1 MRRFLNKHLISI
13 AIYTVSALILLS
25 VSLSFYNK
33 KVMSDALETQE
44 QADMVVRVSE
54 NTLLNIRQMDISA
67 RGYALIR
74 EEGFLFWSVANAR
87 KENRENFKA
96 LDSLFAIQG
105 YSDPVNYPKLKAGF
119 KKYADMYEEMVQHLK
134 NDDLEAYKAILKDD
148 YGRTFWPINDAFTSR
163 LYEFEDE
170 LVAKAQARY
179 ETAIF
184 QNTIVQLLLLL
195 IGLPTLI
202 FITIKL
208 RRDEKNRTGLL
219 INLRE
224 NNKKYLFN
232 DGDNQFRG
240 AAKILNGSIENLKKA
255 ANYVRKVASGEFDVE
270 WTGMTEENKD
280 LNQKNLAGQLI
291 EMKKQM
297 QLADIDNKKRIW
309 STEGL
314 SKLTEIIRN
323 SEQDTKQLTF
333 EATKYLTQYL
343 GAQQGSLFI
352 LVQDEEDTKQK
363 HLELSAAYA
372 FDRQKFIKKKL
383 EIGQGL
389 VGQTYRER
397 ETLLL
402 TEIPQDYTIIK
413 SGLGDS
419 TPTCLAIVPMMY
431 NDNVQSLIELASFRK
446 FEEHEVKFLEKAGEY
461 VASAIATTQNNEKTR
476 ILLEQMQQQ
485 AEEMR
490 AQEEELRQNMEELE
504 ATQEEMRRK
513 EKMME
518 EKMQNADSIN

>member
-1 MRRFLNKHLISI
+1 
-13 AIYTVSALILLS
+13 
-25 VSLSFYNK
+25 
-33 KVMSDALETQE
+33 
-44 QADMVVRVSE
+44 
-54 NTLLNIRQMDISA
+54 
-67 RGYALIR
+67 LIR
-74 EEGFLFWSVANAR
+74 EDGFLFWSVAEAR
-87 KENRENFKA
+87 RQNRQNFKK
-96 LDSLFAIQG
+96 LDSLFALQG
-105 YSDPVNYPKLKAGF
+105 YSDAVNYPKLKAGF
-119 KKYADMYEEMVQHLK
+119 KKYADLYEKMVDHLK
-134 NDDLEAYKAILKDD
+134 NDDLDAYKELLKADF
-148 YGRTFWPINDAFTSR
+148 GRTFWPINDAFTTR
-163 LYEFEDE
+163 LYEFEEE
-170 LVAKAQARY
+170 LVEKAQSRY

-202 FITIKL
+202 FILIKL
-208 RRDEKNRTGLL
+208 RKDEKNRTALL

-232 DGDNQFRG
+232 DGDARFRG

-255 ANYVRKVASGEFDVE
+255 AHYVQKVASGEFDVKWE
-270 WTGMTEENKD
+270 GMTEENRQ
-280 LNQKNLAGQLI
+280 LNQDNLAGQLI

-297 QLADIDNKKRIW
+297 ELADVENKKRVW

-323 SEQDTKQLTF
+323 SEQHTKELTF
-333 EATKYLTQYL
+333 QSTKYLTEYL

-352 LVQDEEDTKQK
+352 LVQDEDDENQK
-363 HLELSAAYA
+363 HLELTAAYA
-372 FDRQKFIKKKL
+372 FDRRKFSNKKL

-402 TEIPQDYTIIK
+402 TEIPQDYTFIK

-431 NDNVQSLIELASFRK
+431 NENVQALIELASFNK
-446 FEEHEVKFLEKAGEY
+446 FESHEIEFLEKAGEY
-461 VASAIATTQNNEKTR
+461 VASAISTTQNNEKTR

-518 EKMQNADSIN
+518 EKMQNVDE

>member
-1 MRRFLNKHLISI
+1 MRKFLNKHLISI
-13 AIYTVSALILLS
+13 AIYAVSALILLS
-25 VSLSFYNK
+25 VILSFYNK
-33 KVMSDALETQE
+33 KVMSDALETQK

-74 EEGFLFWSVANAR
+74 EDGFLFWSVADAR
-87 KENRENFKA
+87 RENRENFKT

-105 YSDPVNYPKLKAGF
+105 YSDPVNYPKLKTGF
-119 KKYADMYEEMVQHLK
+119 KKYADMYEEMVKHLK
-134 NDDLEAYKAILKDD
+134 NDDLEAYKEILRNDF
-148 YGRTFWPINDAFTSR
+148 GRTFWPINAAFTSR
-163 LYEFEDE
+163 LYDFEDK
-170 LVAKAQARY
+170 LVEKAQDRY
-179 ETAIF
+179 EGAIF
-184 QNTIVQLLLLL
+184 QNTIIQLLLLL

-202 FITIKL
+202 FILIKL
-208 RRDEKNRTGLL
+208 RKDEKNRTALL
-219 INLRE
+219 LNLRE

-232 DGDNQFRG
+232 DGDTRFRG
-240 AAKILNGSIENLKKA
+240 AAKILNGSIDNLKKA
-255 ANYVRKVASGEFDVE
+255 ALYVKKVASGEYDVQWE
-270 WTGMTEENKD
+270 GMTEENRE
-280 LNQKNLAGQLI
+280 LNKENLAGQLI

-297 QLADIDNKKRIW
+297 QLADIENKKRIW

-323 SEQDTKQLTF
+323 SEQDTKDLTF
-333 EATKYLTQYL
+333 QSTKYLTEYL

-352 LVQDEEDTKQK
+352 LVQDEDDENQK

-372 FDRQKFIKKKL
+372 FDRRKFLDKKL

-402 TEIPQDYTIIK
+402 TEIPQNYTFIK

-419 TPTCLAIVPMMY
+419 TPTCLAVVPMLY
-431 NDNVQSLIELASFRK
+431 NDNVQALIELASFKK
-446 FEEHEVKFLEKAGEY
+446 FEKHEVEFLEKAGEY

-518 EKMQNADSIN
+518 EKMQNSDN

>member
-1 MRRFLNKHLISI
+1 MRNFLNKHLISI
-13 AIYTVSALILLS
+13 AIYTVSTLILLS
-25 VSLSFYNK
+25 VILSFYNK
-33 KVMSDALETQE
+33 RVMSDALETKE
-44 QADMVVRVSE
+44 QTDMVYRVAE
-54 NTLLNIRQMDISA
+54 NTLLNIRQMDISG

-74 EEGFLFWSVANAR
+74 EDGFLFWSVAQAR
-87 KENRENFKA
+87 KQNRDNFKK

-105 YSDPVNYPKLKAGF
+105 YSDPVNYPKLKSGF
-119 KKYADMYEEMVQHLK
+119 KKYADMYEEMVNHLK
-134 NDDLEAYKAILKDD
+134 NDDLEAYKDLLRDD
-148 YGRTFWPINDAFTSR
+148 FGKTFWPINDAFTSK
-163 LYEFEDE
+163 LYAFEEE
-170 LVAKAQARY
+170 LVNKAEEKY
-179 ETAIF
+179 ERAIF
-184 QNTIVQLLLLL
+184 QNTIIQLLLLL

-202 FITIKL
+202 FILLKL
-208 RRDEKNRTGLL
+208 KKDEKNRTALL
-219 INLRE
+219 IHLRE

-232 DGDNQFRG
+232 DGDNRFRG
-240 AAKILNGSIENLKKA
+240 ASKILNGSIDNLKKA

-270 WTGMTEENKD
+270 WEGMTQENRELNKD
-280 LNQKNLAGQLI
+280 NLAGQLI

-297 QLADIDNKKRIW
+297 KLADIENKKRIW

-314 SKLTEIIRN
+314 SKLSEIIRN
-323 SEQDTKQLTF
+323 SEQDTKELTF
-333 EATKYLTQYL
+333 ESTKYLTQYL
-343 GAQQGSLFI
+343 DAQQGSLFI
-352 LVQDEEDTKQK
+352 LVQDEEDEKQK

-372 FDRQKFIKKKL
+372 FDRRKSINKKIG
-383 EIGQGL
+383 IGQGL
-389 VGQTYRER
+389 VGQTYLER

-402 TEIPQDYTIIK
+402 TEIPQDYTFIK

-419 TPTCLAIVPMMY
+419 TPTCLIIVPMMY
-431 NDNVQSLIELASFRK
+431 NEQVQALIELASFEK
-446 FEEHEVKFLEKAGEY
+446 FEEHEIKFLEKAGEY

-518 EKMQNADSIN
+518 EKMQNASD

>member
-13 AIYTVSALILLS
+13 AIYAVSALILLS
-25 VSLSFYNK
+25 VTLSFYNQ

-44 QADMVVRVSE
+44 QADMVMRVSE
-54 NTLLNIRQMDISA
+54 NTLLNIRQMDISG

-74 EEGFLFWSVANAR
+74 EDGFLFWSVANAR
-87 KENRENFKA
+87 RENRENFKT
-96 LDSLFAIQG
+96 LDSLFAIQD

-119 KKYADMYEEMVQHLK
+119 KKYADMYEEMVEHLK
-134 NDDLEAYKAILKDD
+134 NDDLDAYKAILRNDF
-148 YGRTFWPINDAFTSR
+148 GRTFWPINDAFTNR
-163 LYEFEDE
+163 LYEFEE
-170 LVAKAQARY
+170 KLVEKAQERY
-179 ETAIF
+179 ERAIF

-202 FITIKL
+202 FILIKL
-208 RRDEKNRTGLL
+208 RKDEKNRTALL

-232 DGDNQFRG
+232 DGDNRFRG

-270 WTGMTEENKD
+270 WEGMTDENRT
-280 LNQKNLAGQLI
+280 LNDKNLAGQLI

-297 QLADIDNKKRIW
+297 QLADMENKKRIW

-323 SEQDTKQLTF
+323 SEQDTKELTF
-333 EATKYLTQYL
+333 EATKYITQYL
-343 GAQQGSLFI
+343 NAQQGSLFI
-352 LVQDEEDTKQK
+352 LIQDEGDENEK

-372 FDRQKFIKKKL
+372 FDRRKFVDKKL
-383 EIGQGL
+383 QIGQGL
-389 VGQTYRER
+389 VGQTYLER

-402 TEIPQDYTIIK
+402 TEIPQNYTFIR

-419 TPTCLAIVPMMY
+419 TPTCLAIVPMLY
-431 NDNVQSLIELASFRK
+431 NEKVQALIELASFKK
-446 FEEHEVKFLEKAGEY
+446 FEDYQVRFLEKAGEY

-476 ILLEQMQQQ
+476 VLLEQMQQQ

-518 EKMQNADSIN
+518 EKMQNASD

>member
-1 MRRFLNKHLISI
+1 MRNFLNKHLISI

-25 VSLSFYNK
+25 VALSFYNK
-33 KVMSDALETQE
+33 KVMSDALQTQE
-44 QADMVVRVSE
+44 QADMVMRVSE
-54 NTLLNIRQMDISA
+54 NTLLNIRQMDISG

-74 EEGFLFWSVANAR
+74 EDGFLFWSVANAR
-87 KENRENFKA
+87 KENRENFKTI
-96 LDSLFAIQG
+96 DSLFAIQG

-119 KKYADMYEEMVQHLK
+119 KKYADMYEEMVGHLK
-134 NDDLEAYKAILKDD
+134 NDDLDAYKSILKNDF
-148 YGRTFWPINDAFTSR
+148 GRTFWPINDAFTTR
-163 LYEFEDE
+163 LYEFEE
-170 LVAKAQARY
+170 GLVEKAQSRY
-179 ETAIF
+179 ERAIF

-202 FITIKL
+202 FVLLKL
-208 RRDEKNRTGLL
+208 RKEHKDRTALL

-232 DGDNQFRG
+232 DGDIRFRG

-255 ANYVRKVASGEFDVE
+255 AHYVRKVASGEYDVQWE
-270 WTGMTEENKD
+270 GMTDENKD
-280 LNQKNLAGQLI
+280 LNQENLAGQLI

-297 QLADIDNKKRIW
+297 QLADIENKKRIW

-323 SEQDTKQLTF
+323 SEQDTKELTF
-333 EATKYLTQYL
+333 QSTKYLTEYL

-352 LVQDEEDTKQK
+352 LIQDEDDENQK
-363 HLELSAAYA
+363 HLELTAAYA
-372 FDRQKFIKKKL
+372 FDRRKFQNKKV

-402 TEIPQDYTIIK
+402 TEIPQNYTFIK

-419 TPTCLAIVPMMY
+419 TPTCLAVVPMLY
-431 NDNVQSLIELASFRK
+431 NDNVQALIELASFRK
-446 FEEHEVKFLEKAGEY
+446 FETHEVEFLEKAGEY
-461 VASAIATTQNNEKTR
+461 VASAIATTQNNEKTK

-490 AQEEELRQNMEELE
+490 SQEEELRQNMEELE

-518 EKMQNADSIN
+518 ERMQSTSE

>member
-1 MRRFLNKHLISI
+1 
-13 AIYTVSALILLS
+13 
-25 VSLSFYNK
+25 
-33 KVMSDALETQE
+33 MSDALETKE
-44 QADMVVRVSE
+44 QTDMVFRVAE

-74 EEGFLFWSVANAR
+74 EDDFLFWSVAEAR
-87 KENRENFKA
+87 RQNRQNFRK
-96 LDSLFAIQG
+96 LDSLFAIQN
-105 YSDPVNYPKLKAGF
+105 YSDPVNYPKLKTGF
-119 KKYADMYEEMVQHLK
+119 KKYADMYEEMVNHLK
-134 NDDLEAYKAILKDD
+134 NDDLAAYKDILRAD
-148 YGRTFWPINDAFTSR
+148 YGRTFWPINAAFTER
-163 LYEFEDE
+163 LYAFEEE
-170 LVAKAQARY
+170 LVEKAEAKY
-179 ETAIF
+179 ERAIF

-202 FITIKL
+202 FIVIKL
-208 RRDEKNRTGLL
+208 RRDEKNRTALL
-219 INLRE
+219 MNLRD

-232 DGDNQFRG
+232 DGDTRFRG

-270 WTGMTEENKD
+270 WEGMTDENRE
-280 LNQKNLAGQLI
+280 LNKKNLAGQLI

-297 QLADIDNKKRIW
+297 KLADLENKKRIW

-323 SEQDTKQLTF
+323 SEQDTKELTF

-343 GAQQGSLFI
+343 EAQQGSLFI
-352 LVQDEEDTKQK
+352 LVQDEDDDNNK

-372 FDRQKFIKKKL
+372 FDRRKFVDKKL

-389 VGQTYRER
+389 VGQTYLEK
-397 ETLLL
+397 ETLIL
-402 TEIPQDYTIIK
+402 TEIPQNYTFIK

-431 NDNVQSLIELASFRK
+431 NEKVQSLIELASFK
-446 FEEHEVKFLEKAGEY
+446 TFEPHELEFLEKAGEY

-518 EKMQNADSIN
+518 ERMQSSAD

>member
-1 MRRFLNKHLISI
+1 MKKFLNKHLISI
-13 AIYTVSALILLS
+13 AIITVSTLILLS
-25 VSLSFYNK
+25 VILSFYNK
-33 KVMSDALETQE
+33 KVMSEALETQE
-44 QADMVVRVSE
+44 QADLVFRTAE
-54 NTLLNIRQMDISA
+54 NTLLNIRQMDISG

-74 EEGFLFWSVANAR
+74 EEGFLFWSVEQA
-87 KENRENFKA
+87 KKQNRENFKT

-105 YSDPVNYPKLKAGF
+105 YSDPVNYPRVKAGYR
-119 KKYADMYEEMVQHLK
+119 KYVDLYEEMVNHLK
-134 NDDLEAYKAILKDD
+134 NDDLEAYKDLLREDFGK
-148 YGRTFWPINDAFTSR
+148 TFWPINDAFTTE
-163 LYEFEDE
+163 LYEFEE
-170 LVAKAQARY
+170 NLVEEAQAAY
-179 ETAIF
+179 ESAIL

-202 FITIKL
+202 FIFIKL
-208 RRDEKNRTGLL
+208 RRDEKKRIELL

-232 DGDNQFRG
+232 DGDTRFRG

-255 ANYVRKVASGEFDVE
+255 ANYVKNVASGNFDIS
-270 WTGMTEENKD
+270 WDGITEENKV
-280 LNQKNLAGQLI
+280 LNQDNLAGQLI

-297 QLADIDNKKRIW
+297 ENADIENKKRIW

-314 SKLTEIIRN
+314 SNLSEIIRN
-323 SEQDTKQLTF
+323 SEQNTEELTF
-333 EATKYLTQYL
+333 EATKYLTEYL

-352 LVQDEEDTKQK
+352 LMEDEENEKDMY
-363 HLELSAAYA
+363 LELSAAYA
-372 FDRQKFIKKKL
+372 FDRRKYINKRI

-389 VGQTYRER
+389 VGQTYREK
-397 ETLLL
+397 ETLVL
-402 TEIPQDYTIIK
+402 TEIPQDYTFIT

-419 TPTCLAIVPMMY
+419 TPSCLTIVPMKY
-431 NDNVQSLIELASFRK
+431 NEEIQSLIELASFK
-446 FEEHEVKFLEKAGEY
+446 VFKKHEIEFLEKAGEY
-461 VASAIATTQNNEKTR
+461 IASAIATTQNNDKTR

-513 EKMME
+513 ERMME
-518 EKMQNADSIN
+518 QKMKNSEN

>member
-1 MRRFLNKHLISI
+1 
-13 AIYTVSALILLS
+13 
-25 VSLSFYNK
+25 
-33 KVMSDALETQE
+33 
-44 QADMVVRVSE
+44 
-54 NTLLNIRQMDISA
+54 
-67 RGYALIR
+67 
-74 EEGFLFWSVANAR
+74 
-87 KENRENFKA
+87 
-96 LDSLFAIQG
+96 
-105 YSDPVNYPKLKAGF
+105 
-119 KKYADMYEEMVQHLK
+119 
-134 NDDLEAYKAILKDD
+134 
-148 YGRTFWPINDAFTSR
+148 
-163 LYEFEDE
+163 
-170 LVAKAQARY
+170 
-179 ETAIF
+179 
-184 QNTIVQLLLLL
+184 
-195 IGLPTLI
+195 LI
-202 FITIKL
+202 FS
-208 RRDEKNRTGLL
+208 
-219 INLRE
+219 E

-232 DGDNQFRG
+232 DGDTRSRG

-255 ANYVRKVASGEFDVE
+255 ALYVRKVASGEFDVDWE
-270 WTGMTEENKD
+270 GMTEENKD
-280 LNQKNLAGQLI
+280 LNTENLAGQLI

-297 QLADIDNKKRIW
+297 QLADVENKKRIW

-323 SEQDTKQLTF
+323 SEQHTTELTF
-333 EATKYLTQYL
+333 QSTKYLTEYL

-352 LVQDEEDTKQK
+352 LVQDEDDKNKK

-372 FDRQKFIKKKL
+372 FDKRKFLDKTV

-389 VGQTYRER
+389 VGQTYLER

-402 TEIPQDYTIIK
+402 TEIPQNYTFIK

-419 TPTCLAIVPMMY
+419 SPTCLAVVPMLY
-431 NDNVQSLIELASFRK
+431 SDHVQAVIELASFK
-446 FEEHEVKFLEKAGEY
+446 KLESHEIKFLEKAGEY

-518 EKMQNADSIN
+518 DKMSTVND

>member
-1 MRRFLNKHLISI
+1 MRKFLNKHLISI

-25 VSLSFYNK
+25 VTLSFYNK
-33 KVMSDALETQE
+33 SVMSDALETKE
-44 QADMVVRVSE
+44 QTDMVFRVAE
-54 NTLLNIRQMDISA
+54 NTLLNIRQMDISG

-74 EEGFLFWSVANAR
+74 EDGFLFWSVANAR
-87 KENRENFKA
+87 RENRQNFKK

-119 KKYADMYEEMVQHLK
+119 KKYADMYEEMVGHLK
-134 NDDLEAYKAILKDD
+134 NDDLEAYKELLKDD
-148 YGRTFWPINDAFTSR
+148 YGRTFWPINDAFTTR
-163 LYEFEDE
+163 LYEFEEE
-170 LVAKAQARY
+170 LVEKAEAKY
-179 ETAIF
+179 ERAIF

-202 FITIKL
+202 FVLFKL
-208 RRDEKNRTGLL
+208 KKENKDRTALL

-232 DGDNQFRG
+232 DGDTRFRG

-255 ANYVRKVASGEFDVE
+255 AHYVRKVASGEYDVE
-270 WTGMTEENKD
+270 WEGMTEENRE
-280 LNQKNLAGQLI
+280 LNQENLAGQLI

-297 QLADIDNKKRIW
+297 ELADVENKKRIW

-314 SKLTEIIRN
+314 SKLSEIIRN
-323 SEQDTKQLTF
+323 SEQDTKDLTF
-333 EATKYLTQYL
+333 QSTKYLTEYL

-352 LVQDEEDTKQK
+352 LVQDEDDHNEK

-372 FDRQKFIKKKL
+372 FDRRKFLNKKI

-402 TEIPQDYTIIK
+402 TEIPQDYTFIK
-413 SGLGDS
+413 SGLGDA
-419 TPTCLAIVPMMY
+419 TPTCLAVVPMMY
-431 NDNVQSLIELASFRK
+431 NENVQALIELASFRK
-446 FEEHEVKFLEKAGEY
+446 FEDHEVKFLEKAGEY

-518 EKMQNADSIN
+518 EKMQQTD